1 MTTQI
6 TTELIKELRDSTGVS
21 VMQCKKA
28 LEEAEGDMEKAR
40 MILKSKS
47 RAAAEKKADR
57 EAHEGVIVVANGT
70 NKSVLLTLHCETDFV
85 AKNDE
90 FVALANKLAQMA
102 LNDGVE
108 KMKEAGAE
116 MINQIVQKIGEKI
129 ELGKV
134 EEVSGDVI
142 GSYVHSGKKAVVVVL
157 TGGNTEIAK
166 DIAMHIAAMNPSYI
180 NRSDVGA
187 DEQAKAKEI
196 FEKELAES
204 DKPAEIKEK
213 ILNGKIDTFFKEQT
227 LSDQSFIKNPDM
239 TVGALL
245 AQSKAS
251 INKFIK
257 ESIG

>member
-85 AKNDE
+85 AKNEE
-90 FVALANKLAQMA
+90 FVALANTLAQMA
-102 LNDGVE
+102 LDNGID
-108 KMKEAGAE
+108 KMKEDGAE

-134 EEVSGDVI
+134 EEVNGDVI

-157 TGGNTEIAK
+157 TGGTTEIAK

-227 LSDQSFIKNPDM
+227 LNDQSFIKNPDI
-239 TVGALL
+239 TVGTLL
-245 AQSKAS
+245 SQSKAT
-251 INKFIK
+251 INTFIK

>member
-85 AKNDE
+85 AKNEE
-90 FVALANKLAQMA
+90 FVALANTLAQMA
-102 LNDGVE
+102 LDNGID
-108 KMKEAGAE
+108 KMKEDGAE

-134 EEVSGDVI
+134 EEVNGDVI

-157 TGGNTEIAK
+157 TGGTTEIAK
-166 DIAMHIAAMNPSYI
+166 DIAMHIAAMNPSYV

-227 LSDQSFIKNPDM
+227 LNDQSFIKNPDI
-239 TVGALL
+239 TVGTLL
-245 AQSKAS
+245 SQSKAT
-251 INKFIK
+251 INTFIK

>member
-85 AKNDE
+85 AKNEE
-90 FVALANKLAQMA
+90 FVALANTLAQMA
-102 LNDGVE
+102 LNDGIE

-134 EEVSGDVI
+134 EEVNGDVI

-157 TGGNTEIAK
+157 TGGTTEIAK

-227 LSDQSFIKNPDM
+227 LSDQSFIKNPDI
-239 TVGALL
+239 TVGTLL
-245 AQSKAS
+245 LQSKAT
-251 INKFIK
+251 INTFIK

>member
-90 FVALANKLAQMA
+90 FVALANTLAQMA